1 MNVIDYIESIA
12 GTGDVGRGLRSKVVA
27 AAARSIA
34 CCTLEKENEKTI
46 DCLMYTLSMR
56 LRIQVA
62 MKIFDNQTSRKA
74 MSKK

>member
-12 GTGDVGRGLRSKVVA
+12 GTGDVGRGSRSKVVA

-34 CCTLEKENEKTI
+34 CCTVEKENEKTI
-46 DCLMYTLSMR
+46 DRPMYTMSMR

-62 MKIFDNQTSRKA
+62 MEIFDNQMSCEATRKN
-74 MSKK
+74 